1 MPAANAVG
9 RVMPVI
15 INGRKIG
22 PGFPAYIIAEAGSNH
37 NGRLEQAKQLIQLA
51 ASSGADAVKFQL
63 FRASKLYPKTAGRSD
78 YLNDAR
84 SIYDIVAEMEM
95 PYEWVP
101 ELAHACRHHGVTFLA
116 SAFDE
121 ESADCL
127 DPFVPAHKIASYE
140 MTHLPLVRHVANK
153 GKPVILSTGTAN
165 LDEVREAV
173 EAVRASGNT
182 QLILLQCTAAYPAP
196 LESLNVRALETLRY
210 TFGVPTGLSDH
221 SRDPLM
227 GPTVAVALG
236 ANVLEKH
243 FTLSN
248 TLPGPDHRFA
258 LEPQEL
264 CLMIQKVRE
273 VEQALGSGEKVAHPV
288 EMELQ
293 RFARRSIFAVKEIPQ
308 GASLTIEN
316 VAVLRCG
323 KQPGGLPPR
332 ELPHLLGRKVARS
345 IPVDTAIQP
354 NDVV

>member
-1 MPAANAVG
+1 MPVVTVVG

-15 INGRKIG
+15 INGRTIG

-84 SIYDIVAEMEM
+84 SIYDIVAEVEM

-153 GKPVILSTGTAN
+153 GKPV
-165 LDEVREAV
+165 
-173 EAVRASGNT
+173 
-182 QLILLQCTAAYPAP
+182 
-196 LESLNVRALETLRY
+196 
-210 TFGVPTGLSDH
+210 
-221 SRDPLM
+221 M
-227 GPTVAVALG
+227 
-236 ANVLEKH
+236 
-243 FTLSN
+243 LSN
-248 TLPGPDHRFA
+248 PA
-258 LEPQEL
+258 SQSA
-264 CLMIQKVRE
+264 
-273 VEQALGSGEKVAHPV
+273 QAIAGLAARISG
-288 EMELQ
+288 Q
-293 RFARRSIFAVKEIPQ
+293 
-308 GASLTIEN
+308 TY
-316 VAVLRCG
+316 
-323 KQPGGLPPR
+323 
-332 ELPHLLGRKVARS
+332 
-345 IPVDTAIQP
+345 IPVVP
-354 NDVV
+354 KKSFFSKFFGFMKKR